1 MRARCESRLS
11 ERRSSE
17 HAADRRTGES
27 RSQTTPKRSLPGG
40 RCHVLTR
47 MWRESLA
54 APVDAK
60 AFATAF
66 SSGGTSFAACGDGLS
81 DQGASEH
88 EAKCPRG
95 VQQRS
100 RHVRDALPE

>member
-1 MRARCESRLS
+1 
-11 ERRSSE
+11 
-17 HAADRRTGES
+17 
-27 RSQTTPKRSLPGG
+27 
-40 RCHVLTR
+40 

-60 AFATAF
+60 AFATAS

-81 DQGASEH
+81 DQGASEP

-95 VQQRS
+95 AQQRS
-100 RHVRDALPE
+100 RHVRDGLPE